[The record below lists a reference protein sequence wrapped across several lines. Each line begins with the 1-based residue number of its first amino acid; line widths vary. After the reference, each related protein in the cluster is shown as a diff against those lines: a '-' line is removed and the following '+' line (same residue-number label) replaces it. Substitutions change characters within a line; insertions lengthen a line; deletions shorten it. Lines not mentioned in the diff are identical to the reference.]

1 MPDDPAG
8 GAHPQGQLDLEEMWK
23 ALLACEWDSLAVIP
37 TDQGVSVQAVVDTL
51 QSISSRTGRPVKCL
65 DARGV
70 EIAGSKRLAKDLA
83 ATLSTNTRAVVVVDS
98 LIRSLSGVH
107 LVQGVNA
114 VLLVVRVGLMDLDAL
129 TSTVAIVGAERIV
142 GSVTAPPLT

>member
-1 MPDDPAG
+1 MPDDLAG
-8 GAHPQGQLDLEEMWK
+8 GAPPQGQLDLEEMWK
-23 ALLACEWDSLAVIP
+23 ALLACDWDSLAVIP
-37 TDQGVSVQAVVDTL
+37 TDQGVSVQSVVDTL
-51 QSISSRTGRPVKCL
+51 LAISSRTGRPVKCL

-70 EIAGSKRLAKDLA
+70 EIADGKRLAKELA
-83 ATLSTNTRAVVVVDS
+83 AARSTNTRAVVVVDS

-142 GSVTAPPLT
+142 GSVAAPPGT

>member
-1 MPDDPAG
+1 MPDDPVG
-8 GAHPQGQLDLEEMWK
+8 VAHPQGQLDLEEMWK
-23 ALLACEWDSLAVIP
+23 ALLACDWNSLAVIP

-51 QSISSRTGRPVKCL
+51 QSVSSATGRPVKCL

-70 EIAGSKRLAKDLA
+70 EIADGKRLAKELTA
-83 ATLSTNTRAVVVVDS
+83 ALSTNTRAVVVVDS

-142 GSVTAPPLT
+142 GSVTAPPVN